1 MTYRLVEGEVRLV
14 YQGHRRVGSQ
24 PDGDSVWFKPDNPN
38 LLSNI
43 HGRAAHFNAGGFA
56 QLRFEGIDALELHF
70 ENGHQLEGPAVDAR
84 NFMLGKLGFD
94 PDQIVYAPSDDTD
107 VTVQSSVPVAVR
119 ASILTR
125 AVDPY
130 GRPVVFVFPG
140 NAPER
145 SGSEVFLDVQRLDTS
160 VNAQLTRA
168 GQVYPAYYSAQVVN
182 GERVGGLPA
191 DLRNRLTQLSEQA
204 RAANLEVWSFDTS
217 TEDNH
222 ITRIED
228 LTNLAIWPK
237 LFRRLHSFY
246 SNGNVAHDNLN
257 QFIDWLHADR
267 TERDDLVIVLSLGE
281 LLNLSDILT
290 VTNTTIR
297 MNYPPRDLLIKPR

>member
-14 YQGHRRVGSQ
+14 YQGQRLVGSQ
-24 PDGDSVWFKPDNPN
+24 PDGDSVWFKPDNPS

-43 HGRAAHFNAGGFA
+43 YGRSVRFNGGGFA
-56 QLRFEGIDALELHF
+56 QLRFEGIDALEIHF
-70 ENGHQLEGPAVDAR
+70 ETGHQLKGPAVDAR
-84 NFMLGKLGFD
+84 DFMLGKLGFD
-94 PDQIVYAPSDDTD
+94 PDQIVYTPDGDID

-160 VNAQLTRA
+160 INAQLARA
-168 GQVYPAYYSAQVVN
+168 GQVYPAYYAARDKN
-182 GERVGGLPA
+182 GQRVGGLPA

-204 RAANLEVWSFDTS
+204 RAANEAVWSFDTS
-217 TEDNH
+217 MVDTQVTGVD
-222 ITRIED
+222 D
-228 LTNLAIWPK
+228 LSRLAIWPK

-246 SNGNVAHDNLN
+246 SDRNAPHDTLN
-257 QFIDWLHADR
+257 QFIAWLQADR
-267 TERDDLVIVLSLGE
+267 TNRDDLVVVLSLGE

-290 VTNTTIR
+290 VTDATIR
-297 MNYPPRDLLIKPR
+297 MDYPPRDLLVKPR